1 MDKIRAIVVD
11 DHTILRDGIRTL
23 IDLYD
28 DIEIVGEASEGKEA
42 IALTQKLRPDV
53 VIMDL
58 ALPGMDGME
67 ATRCIK
73 KQFPQVKVLVLT
85 QYDDREYVLS
95 AVKAG
100 ASGYVPKKA
109 LGADLVA
116 AVRSVHKS
124 HFFLYPSATTALI
137 EDYLRHAKT
146 EPFDNL
152 TKRQRDVLKM
162 IADGHT
168 SQEMAIKLCISVK
181 AVSSHRARM
190 MNKLGIHNRAEL
202 IIFAAHKGLV
212 NLDT

>member
-100 ASGYVPKKA
+100 ASGYEGCSFP
-109 LGADLVA
+109 
-116 AVRSVHKS
+116 
-124 HFFLYPSATTALI
+124 
-137 EDYLRHAKT
+137 
-146 EPFDNL
+146 
-152 TKRQRDVLKM
+152 
-162 IADGHT
+162 
-168 SQEMAIKLCISVK
+168 
-181 AVSSHRARM
+181 
-190 MNKLGIHNRAEL
+190 
-202 IIFAAHKGLV
+202 
-212 NLDT
+212 